1 MNDFLPVQELNAAD
15 NLDGHV
21 DQLLCVQRLQQFSI
35 VTMVAALSLWL
46 PLCFA
51 LAKSVI
57 LSVIYLL
64 SNQNYEAANLLLKYS
79 TSHTYCLSKPVKQP
93 ICY

>member
-1 MNDFLPVQELNAAD
+1 MNDFLPMQELNATD

-35 VTMVAALSLWL
+35 VTMVTALSLWL
-46 PLCFA
+46 PLFCTGKECNTV
-51 LAKSVI
+51 LYRLTVQ
-57 LSVIYLL
+57 
-64 SNQNYEAANLLLKYS
+64 SNHKATNLLLKYGAS
-79 TSHTYCLSKPVKQP
+79 NTYCLGKTLKQP